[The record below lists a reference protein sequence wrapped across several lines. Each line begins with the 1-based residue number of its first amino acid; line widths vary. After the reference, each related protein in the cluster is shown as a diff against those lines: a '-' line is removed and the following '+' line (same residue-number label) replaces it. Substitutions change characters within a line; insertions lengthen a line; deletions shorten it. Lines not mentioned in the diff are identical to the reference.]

1 MVRVL
6 EHGSNFDLVQF
17 EDRVSELMA
26 LERIYTAHP
35 DWRKGGRRL
44 SGPLFDHLNPIS
56 IIGKALNYAP
66 VNLAPVNLAT
76 CWFQPT
82 RQCDSRGPPRRA
94 RLETA
99 FAECEARRR
108 RALRATPSARW
119 VRSPRTSHH
128 WSPRWTLR

>member
-1 MVRVL
+1 MFGMVRVL

-76 CWFQPT
+76 CWFLG
-82 RQCDSRGPPRRA
+82 SAG
-94 RLETA
+94 L
-99 FAECEARRR
+99 
-108 RALRATPSARW
+108 AL
-119 VRSPRTSHH
+119 VRSSVR
-128 WSPRWTLR
+128 